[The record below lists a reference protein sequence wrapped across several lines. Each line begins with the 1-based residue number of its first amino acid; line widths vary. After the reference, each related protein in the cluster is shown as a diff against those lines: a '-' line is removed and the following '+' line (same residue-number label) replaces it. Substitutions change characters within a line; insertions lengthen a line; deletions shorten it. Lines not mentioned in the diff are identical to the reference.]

1 MHFVKP
7 LLKNFQEKFSKEPL
21 MESGHVDFSAK
32 ITPTDEKNATG
43 QKMERKFLKL
53 IFPCIYAVSETL
65 FMGAA
70 VGMLM

>member
-43 QKMERKFLKL
+43 QKMERN
-53 IFPCIYAVSETL
+53 
-65 FMGAA
+65 
-70 VGMLM
+70 VGHD